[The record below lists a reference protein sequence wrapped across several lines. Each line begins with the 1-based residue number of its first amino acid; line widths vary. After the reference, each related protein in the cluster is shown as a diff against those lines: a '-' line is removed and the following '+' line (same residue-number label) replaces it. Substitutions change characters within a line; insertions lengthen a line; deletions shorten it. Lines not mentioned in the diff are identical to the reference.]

1 MFKILLVKNSK
12 HDSKHIR
19 MAMSILPIANY
30 CLTLGGKILL
40 TFFSIAHLCFLNILI
55 TYYFHKEKK
64 VIKRKILITILFV
77 GVNKI

>member
-19 MAMSILPIANY
+19 MAMSILPVVNY
-30 CLTLGGKILL
+30 CLTLGGKIL

-55 TYYFHKEKK
+55 THTIF
-64 VIKRKILITILFV
+64 IKRKRSLK
-77 GVNKI
+77 G

>member
-1 MFKILLVKNSK
+1 MVKTLLVKNSK

-19 MAMSILPIANY
+19 MAMSILPVANY

-55 TYYFHKEKK
+55 THTIF
-64 VIKRKILITILFV
+64 IKRKRSLK
-77 GVNKI
+77 G